1 MDKLSL
7 LSNELQIDL
16 YIHDHIQTKILFII
30 FNEVL
35 LKAWITTL
43 QTFNYKTLLFITLIT
58 VNYALFVNHIIS
70 LATWKHNTLKIHD
83 NVIVFLP
90 VKSNKVYFWTGR
102 YVHVSFIISIWQTD
116 IHWYTVKIIPLTFS
130 YDVRNIRN

>member
-35 LKAWITTL
+35 LKA
-43 QTFNYKTLLFITLIT
+43 
-58 VNYALFVNHIIS
+58 
-70 LATWKHNTLKIHD
+70 
-83 NVIVFLP
+83 
-90 VKSNKVYFWTGR
+90 
-102 YVHVSFIISIWQTD
+102 
-116 IHWYTVKIIPLTFS
+116 
-130 YDVRNIRN
+130 